1 MRISLFAA
9 VLAPAFVACAS
20 SQSGQSGSTDVQAVQ
35 RTIDSMDTKVIDWIN
50 REMTDSIVAKYYA
63 SDAIV
68 IFPNSPASKGT
79 DAIRRDMNNTYKSA
93 ALKLHFQRD
102 AIIVADSVASDHG
115 TYTLEVRAKPDTT
128 KVLASDH
135 GNYVTTFVKRNGEW
149 RALFDIASSEVPMPT
164 STAASDTGKPATK
177 KK

>member
-1 MRISLFAA
+1 
-9 VLAPAFVACAS
+9 
-20 SQSGQSGSTDVQAVQ
+20 
-35 RTIDSMDTKVIDWIN
+35 
-50 REMTDSIVAKYYA
+50 MTDSIVAKYYA

-128 KVLASDH
+128 KKKRCSSTNLVWASAWRTPRRQH
-135 GNYVTTFVKRNGEW
+135 KR
-149 RALFDIASSEVPMPT
+149 ACSIAC
-164 STAASDTGKPATK
+164 A
-177 KK
+177 